1 MITKEDVASR
11 IRDYLQHRLKLDD
24 LVAWAEQAMQEEEF
38 ETSHFE
44 RIRHTV
50 ARLGVADVRPFGL
63 TWTTK
68 RKSRFTKPSKLHA
81 QPSAPADSSAAFPA
95 RPWKKA
101 ILRLILTR

>member
-44 RIRHTV
+44 TIRDTV

-63 TWTTK
+63 TWEECEQLLEDLGYQTK
-68 RKSRFTKPSKLHA
+68 IEVY
-81 QPSAPADSSAAFPA
+81 
-95 RPWKKA
+95 KA
-101 ILRLILTR
+101 G